1 MVSDKTEM
9 RKKKD
14 IPQNLDEYSTFYGM
28 TLDPEQKAFRDAIW
42 DPNIDVVFANAR
54 AGTGKTTIA
63 VGVADLLVKYGR
75 YNGIVYIVSP
85 TQEEKQGYLPG
96 TQEQKSALY
105 MEPLF
110 EALETI
116 GVNPNT
122 AVIAD
127 ENPESQ
133 KYGAYIQCAT
143 HTYMRG
149 INFENKVIL
158 IDEMQNF
165 TTNEAKKVLTRI
177 KSSCKLVATGH
188 SGQCD
193 LYRHPERS
201 GFVPYLEHFAKHERV
216 AICELNTNHR
226 GWISTWAD
234 ELEPTYTN

>member
-1 MVSDKTEM
+1 MASDKTEM

-14 IPQNLDEYSTFYGM
+14 IPQSLDEYSTFYGM
-28 TLDPEQKAFRDAIW
+28 TLDPEQKIFRDAIW
-42 DPNIDVVFANAR
+42 GPNIDVVFANAR

-96 TQEQKSALY
+96 TQEQKSAPY

-133 KYGAYIQCAT
+133 KYGAYIQCAA

-149 INFENKVIL
+149 VNFENKVIIL
-158 IDEMQNF
+158 DEIQNF
-165 TTNEAKKVLTRI
+165 TLADAKKVITRV
-177 KSSCKLVATGH
+177 KDSCLLIAIGH

-193 LYRHPERS
+193 LYKHPERS
-201 GFVPYLEHFAKHERV
+201 ALIPYTEHFRGHDRT

-234 ELEPTYTN
+234 ALEC